1 MVPEVFV
8 FVPSLPLNANGKV
21 DRSALPMPQEV
32 RSETGTDT
40 APRVMIEERLR
51 DILQTLLG
59 ISTVAVDDNFFMLG
73 GNSLLGTQLISRMRD
88 AFGVEVSLLALFDH
102 STIAGLAVQIEKLI
116 LEKLDA
122 GQRDSA

>member
-1 MVPEVFV
+1 
-8 FVPSLPLNANGKV
+8 
-21 DRSALPMPQEV
+21 
-32 RSETGTDT
+32 
-40 APRVMIEERLR
+40 MIEERLR

-88 AFGVEVSLLALFDH
+88 AFGVEVSLLTLFDH
-102 STIAGLAVQIEKLI
+102 STIAGLAVQVEKLI

-122 GQRDSA
+122 GHRDSI